1 MYVIVGLGNPG
12 VEYENTRHNIGR
24 MLVADF
30 FAKIAKDSA
39 KSGSDI
45 SEFVFDKK
53 SNALVSEGKIGSGK
67 KAQKVVALLPETFM
81 NKSGAAVGKFV
92 KSKKAAEMLVVVH
105 DELDLPLGRAK
116 ISFNKSSGGHR
127 GVESI
132 AKAVGTEAFVRIRI
146 GISPATPSGKL
157 KKPIGEKVVND
168 FILGKLSKRDED
180 AIKKVSKNFNEALT
194 LLIAEGRDRAMNEWN
209 GKL

>member
-30 FAKIAKDSA
+30 FAKIAKDCA
-39 KSGSDI
+39 KSGSDV
-45 SEFVFDKK
+45 SEFVFNKK

-105 DELDLPLGRAK
+105 DELDLPLGRGK

-180 AIKKVSKNFNEALT
+180 ALKKVSKSFNEVLA

>member
-24 MLVADF
+24 MLVTDF
-30 FAKIAKDSA
+30 CCAQNMP
-39 KSGSDI
+39 
-45 SEFVFDKK
+45 EFVFDKK
-53 SNALVSEGKIGSGK
+53 SNALLSEGKIGTGK

-81 NKSGAAVGKFV
+81 NKSGNTVAKFV

-132 AKAVGTEAFVRIRI
+132 KKAVATEAFVRIRI
-146 GISPATPSGKL
+146 GISPVTPSGKL
-157 KKPIGEKVVND
+157 KKPTGEKVVND
-168 FILGKLSKRDED
+168 FILGTLSKRDQE
-180 AIKKVSKNFNEALT
+180 ALSKVSKNFNDALS
-194 LLIAEGRDRAMNEWN
+194 LLISEGRDRAMNEWN